1 MALSKILT
9 YKSTIYPA
17 GPLDGAQMGHKLVC
31 NNRGIRKSA
40 ATSAQNGPLGE
51 ALNAMFAR
59 VTTAIAMQKKLMLA
73 LLVCVASAF
82 AVLPANAA
90 MDPVDPALT
99 GEEFIFDSVPAQAPG
114 VAVQESTVA
123 SAKWVALVL
132 GERGTVEGN
141 DRPRM
146 AAVPFSAMAWLFGS
160 ALLGFIFLSNRA
172 RV

>member
-9 YKSTIYPA
+9 YKSRIYPA
-17 GPLDGAQMGHKLVC
+17 GPLDGAQMGHKISC
-31 NNRGIRKSA
+31 MGRGIRNRA
-40 ATSAQNGPLGE
+40 ASSAQNGPLGE

-59 VTTAIAMQKKLMLA
+59 VTTIIAKQRKLLIA
-73 LLVCVASAF
+73 LLCCIASAF
-82 AVLPANAA
+82 VVLPAQAA
-90 MDPVDPALT
+90 LDPVDPALT

-114 VAVQESTVA
+114 IAVQEPVVA
-123 SAKWVALVL
+123 TAKWVTLVL
-132 GERGTVEGN
+132 GERGTVEGAE
-141 DRPRM
+141 RPRM